1 MSEERILVVEDDNNI
16 RELICFNLNN
26 SGYRVY
32 ETDNGIA
39 ALKIIKKEHPNLI
52 LLDLMLPG
60 MDGLEICKRVRRD
73 DEISE
78 TPIIMLSAKGEEF
91 DRVLGFE
98 LGADDYLAK
107 PFSVRELMA
116 RIRAILRR
124 STIRQTSDTMTFDD
138 ITIDFDKH
146 IVLKN
151 GSRLDFTL
159 KEFEFLELLVKNKGK
174 VITREAILE
183 KIWGYEYLTETRTV
197 DVHVRHIRQK
207 IEKDDKNPRHIE
219 TLRGIGYRFN
229 LNG

>member
-1 MSEERILVVEDDNNI
+1 
-16 RELICFNLNN
+16 
-26 SGYRVY
+26 
-32 ETDNGIA
+32 
-39 ALKIIKKEHPNLI
+39 
-52 LLDLMLPG
+52 MLPG

>member
-1 MSEERILVVEDDNNI
+1 MKTILVIDDEQYL
-16 RELICFNLNN
+16 RELYEAELTQEGFNVLLAKD
-26 SGYRVY
+26 GF
-32 ETDNGIA
+32 EGIS
-39 ALKIIKKEHPNLI
+39 LCEQNDP
-52 LLDLMLPG
+52 DLVIVDIRMPG